1 MDIGVY
7 RKYLDELIH
16 SALEATDG
24 SYTQIVEYLRD
35 QRIPRFFT
43 SHRKEKE
50 RALKDALAAFE
61 DHRHWPVDITISQL
75 GVQDLPNKP
84 KK

>member
-7 RKYLDELIH
+7 RKYLEELIH
-16 SALEATDG
+16 GALEATDG

-43 SHRKEKE
+43 SHRNEKE

-61 DHRHWPVDITISQL
+61 DHRHWPVDITLSQL
-75 GVQDLPNKP
+75 GVHDNTTKS